1 MTYAYRE
8 SNGSEPELIGGKLSS
23 RTSDVFRSNQEVVA
37 AMSDP
42 RYLSDDAYTKDVE
55 EKLNRS
61 DVLVPN

>member
-23 RTSDVFRSNQEVVA
+23 RATDVFRSNQEVVA

-42 RYLSDDAYTKDVE
+42 RYLNDDAYTKDVE